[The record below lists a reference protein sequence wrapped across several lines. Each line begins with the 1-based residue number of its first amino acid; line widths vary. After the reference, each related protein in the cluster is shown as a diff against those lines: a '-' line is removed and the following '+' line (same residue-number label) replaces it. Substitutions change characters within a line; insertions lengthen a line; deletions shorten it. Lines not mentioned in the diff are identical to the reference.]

1 VARPLHVIQLV
12 GPFEAWNM
20 VLLSGI
26 TPPGDPV
33 PRTLFRDLDPDD
45 ASRSAR
51 GRGSPSRLHALAA
64 LETIEGAVRDPKRL
78 ASGSAAIR
86 AALSTVRRTL
96 RDEPAAPAPRAP
108 AAPRRT
114 RPRGAHD
121 ATAEGALEAVVGK
134 SAAWANV
141 LEVVARIADAPVAA
155 LLEGESGTGKELLA
169 RVIHRSSHVANGPF
183 IAVNCGALPGPLL
196 EAELFGHTKGAFT
209 GATTDRKGR
218 FRLAHRGTLFL
229 DEIGEIPLELQAKL
243 LRAVQSGEIQKL
255 GQDAVERVDVRILA
269 ATNRSLGRLARDGRF
284 REDLYYRLAG
294 IRIQLPPLR
303 DRSEEILPLLEFF
316 LERYAQDFERT
327 KPSLSAG
334 ARAAILRYA
343 FPGNVR
349 ELENVAKHLVLLSRG
364 TEAQEADLPPALRGD
379 PETVEPEART
389 RPRNHDELLEAKKL
403 ASAALERDFV
413 RAALE
418 RARGNVSRAARETGM
433 NRSYLQR
440 LAQQHQVRGPEDE

>member
-1 VARPLHVIQLV
+1 M
-12 GPFEAWNM
+12 GPDPSEAGNR
-20 VLLSGI
+20 VLLSGT

-33 PRTLFRDLDPDD
+33 PRTQFRDLDPDG

-51 GRGSPSRLHALAA
+51 GRASPARLHALAA
-64 LETIEGAVRDPKRL
+64 LETIESAVRDPKRL
-78 ASGSAAIR
+78 ATASAAIR

-96 RDEPAAPAPRAP
+96 RDEPAAPAPRAQ
-108 AAPRRT
+108 AASRRT
-114 RPRGAHD
+114 RPRGAPD

-218 FRLAHRGTLFL
+218 FRHAHGGTLFL

-255 GQDAVERVDVRILA
+255 GQDTVERVDVRILA
-269 ATNRSLGRLARDGRF
+269 ATNRSLRRLAREGRF

-294 IRIQLPPLR
+294 VRIQLPPLR
-303 DRSEEILPLLEFF
+303 ERSEEILPLLEVF
-316 LERYAQDFERT
+316 LERYAQDFDRPA
-327 KPSLSAG
+327 PSLSAG
-334 ARAAILRYA
+334 ARAAILRYP

-349 ELENVAKHLVLLSRG
+349 ELENVAKHLVLLARG
-364 TEAQEADLPPALRGD
+364 DEAQEADLPHELRGD
-379 PETVEPEART
+379 PETAEPEARA

-403 ASAALERDFV
+403 ASEALERDFV

-440 LAQQHQVRGPEDE
+440 LAQQHRVRSDGPEDE